1 MEGQGKSWM
10 VFSHDLIDVSG
21 EKSYGWWVGLVDCK
35 IIVSAPSP
43 FPLDFG
49 FRIWDLDVGLGF
61 GTCIWDLDLR
71 LEFGIDNKKC
81 FK

>member
-35 IIVSAPSP
+35 IIVSAPAP
-43 FPLDFG
+43 VHFLWTLD
-49 FRIWDLDVGLGF
+49 LEF
-61 GTCIWDLDLR
+61 GTWIWDLDLG
-71 LEFGIDNKKC
+71 L
-81 FK
+81 